1 MRAMTS
7 PSAPRDAAAAQLAAW
22 RTGDDQ
28 AFVELVRDH
37 QAYAWSVAA
46 RILGDADGAADAVQE
61 AFLRVVR
68 HADRFDGRRA
78 FRPWLGEIVR
88 NLAIDLLRKRRPHA
102 DVDTVAALAAPTDAG
117 PDPELR
123 TRVAAILAE
132 LPDQYRIPLA
142 MRELEGLGAAEVAKQ
157 LGVDYAL
164 CRWRIHEGRRRFRL
178 AWTARFGEDF

>member
-1 MRAMTS
+1 MLAMTS
-7 PSAPRDAAAAQLAAW
+7 ASAPRDVAAAQLAAW
-22 RTGDDQ
+22 RAGDDQ
-28 AFVELVRDH
+28 AFAALVQDH
-37 QAYAWSVAA
+37 QAYAWSVAT

-68 HADRFDGRRA
+68 HAERFDGRRA

-102 DVDTVAALAAPTDAG
+102 DVDTIAVVAAPADVG

-123 TRVAAILAE
+123 GRVAAILAE
-132 LPDQYRIPLA
+132 LPEQYRIPLA
-142 MRELEGLGAAEVAKQ
+142 MRELEGLGADEVARQ